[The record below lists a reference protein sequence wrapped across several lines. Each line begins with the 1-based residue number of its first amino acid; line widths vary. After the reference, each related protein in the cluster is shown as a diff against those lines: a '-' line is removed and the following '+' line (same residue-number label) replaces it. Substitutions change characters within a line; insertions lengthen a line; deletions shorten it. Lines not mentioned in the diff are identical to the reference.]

1 MAISDQI
8 IEVMEYLSSKLGI
21 AIDWTSETAVP
32 VIEEIADKYIRWEI
46 NTSITYIV
54 ICAVVCI
61 ICLCCSKFVK
71 RFWVEYQNTGDNDY
85 VGFAVV
91 LGIILLIGLIGCT
104 VSMCTEIFD
113 IIKCTTF
120 PELQLYEYI
129 TETIIPNLK

>member
-1 MAISDQI
+1 MQVSEQI
-8 IEVMEYLSSKLGI
+8 IQVMDALCEKLGI
-21 AIDWTSETAVP
+21 AVKWTYDTVTP
-32 VIEEIADKYIRWEI
+32 VIQDITSKYIRWEI

-104 VSMCTEIFD
+104 ISMCTEIFD

-129 TETIIPNLK
+129 TKTIIPNLK

>member
-8 IEVMEYLSSKLGI
+8 IEVMEYISSKLGI
-21 AIDWTSETAVP
+21 VVDWTSETAVP

-71 RFWVEYQNTGDNDY
+71 RFWVEYQTTNDYDY
-85 VGFAVV
+85 VGFAVILSVV
-91 LGIILLIGLIGCT
+91 LIIALIRCVVT
-104 VSMCTEIFD
+104 TCTEIFD

-129 TETIIPNLK
+129 TETIIPKLK